1 MPPAP
6 VWHSR
11 NDSRFF
17 RMPGATNPRGWS
29 KSWDYG
35 SKMTELRG
43 NSSDEEKDEAQ
54 DGLEEKEMVD
64 AVQTFGLGTDIDDD
78 LNTPVDA
85 GSMLSKA
92 ESASGFLKALS
103 HEGRLMIL
111 CHLSTGEKT
120 VTELERLLSSR
131 QAAVSQQLA
140 RLRLEGLVSHRR
152 EGKAI
157 YYSLADDR
165 ARRMIELVY
174 DMFCSP
180 QQR

>member
-1 MPPAP
+1 
-6 VWHSR
+6 
-11 NDSRFF
+11 
-17 RMPGATNPRGWS
+17 
-29 KSWDYG
+29 
-35 SKMTELRG
+35 MT
-43 NSSDEEKDEAQ
+43 
-54 DGLEEKEMVD
+54 
-64 AVQTFGLGTDIDDD
+64 
-78 LNTPVDA
+78 NTPVNGCDGNKEGTGACPRKEEMADA
-85 GSMLSKA
+85 LHPYDLRAMSSDDTAQVDADSMLSKA

-120 VTELERLLSSR
+120 VTELETLLSSR

-174 DMFCSP
+174 DMFCGSP
-180 QQR
+180 A

>member
-1 MPPAP
+1 MADAVHPY
-6 VWHSR
+6 
-11 NDSRFF
+11 D
-17 RMPGATNPRGWS
+17 
-29 KSWDYG
+29 
-35 SKMTELRG
+35 LRADLA
-43 NSSDEEKDEAQ
+43 SDEA
-54 DGLEEKEMVD
+54 
-64 AVQTFGLGTDIDDD
+64 A
-78 LNTPVDA
+78 PVDA
-85 GSMLSKA
+85 NSMLSKA

-120 VTELERLLSSR
+120 VTELENLLSSR

-157 YYSLADDR
+157 YYSLADNR

-174 DMFCSP
+174 DMFCNP
-180 QQR
+180 A